1 VARFSE
7 LERLNK
13 VMAAPQSTL
22 ELAVQK
28 PPGKFAYLFF
38 TLMLL
43 MATFPYLEKPGL
55 PSVLFRLLSAI
66 AFLAAVYAVS
76 EKRAQ

>member
-1 VARFSE
+1 
-7 LERLNK
+7 
-13 VMAAPQSTL
+13 
-22 ELAVQK
+22 
-28 PPGKFAYLFF
+28 
-38 TLMLL
+38 MLL